1 MQIRLREITPPVC
14 FIVLLLFFLRA
25 CLKSCEYTECRDS
38 WKEKHSF
45 WHEGFKGN
53 IHDYTRIRRYIFVIY
68 YIKEKNQF
76 SLHSNYIFRINEVIC
91 TLVEMIS
98 PEMHF
103 RLLFNRFSYIHQT
116 VRLLGSQE
124 QFPITTEHKI
134 YIIMAHKQYSNH
146 AFQGLWIFLF
156 LRIGQE
162 CTNWLCLASHWI

>member
-1 MQIRLREITPPVC
+1 MFYCASTFFFWEPVWRAVNIQSVEIHGRRSTLSDMK
-14 FIVLLLFFLRA
+14 VL
-25 CLKSCEYTECRDS
+25 
-38 WKEKHSF
+38 
-45 WHEGFKGN
+45 KGN

-98 PEMHF
+98 PEIHF